1 MMRLPADFWRELIAH
16 KGYAA
21 TREPDAENYVTMSD
35 DEVAMLLD
43 FDGRRFWHQWR
54 TKMRH
59 PTAMPGII
67 QMTGSLVAATNRWV
81 KAGFPKTP
89 PDALEVRTVT
99 CAGGVLAGKAVAPC
113 QHFRPDALIR
123 KCALCGCNDLKL
135 TWATESC
142 PAGKWGPVPPS
153 GTEDAG

>member
-1 MMRLPADFWRELIAH
+1 MSFRPSQLRTAQRFVDTHSAAEEPIGDLSLLPRMMRLPADFWRELIAH

-59 PTAMPGII
+59 PTAMPGI
-67 QMTGSLVAATNRWV
+67 
-81 KAGFPKTP
+81 
-89 PDALEVRTVT
+89 
-99 CAGGVLAGKAVAPC
+99 
-113 QHFRPDALIR
+113 
-123 KCALCGCNDLKL
+123 
-135 TWATESC
+135 
-142 PAGKWGPVPPS
+142 
-153 GTEDAG
+153 